1 MIRHEKKA
9 FIILFIILISSPL
22 LFFSAKI
29 IVSTTHDGIDGI
41 KNFRQTASDSLTKI
55 DPLLKI
61 NSRFK
66 ITFLKT
72 SPSRKVILGKNG
84 WLFFIPE
91 NTARS
96 DKNPFRNNEN
106 VIDDFRGTAP
116 FSDEQL
122 NKIHSYISGKASML
136 GRKNI
141 KFIVIIPPN
150 KETVYPE
157 FLPDTI
163 KKVYPETRLDQFLKK
178 CSDIPDVTF
187 IDLRKPLL
195 EAKKERQI
203 YIKSDTHWNFYGA
216 FIGYS
221 ELMKTVKK
229 EYPATP
235 VFTMD
240 DFLIKNI
247 SFTQSQL
254 PGIGDLSRFIN
265 SNSSFEHYIDK
276 FTVKD
281 ESKSTTIQNL
291 PDKNLFNPYHNFNTR
306 LIRYSDKKSTKPSL
320 LLFHDSFELYIGF
333 MCHNFQE
340 YSKIWNYNISEEIV
354 DYCKPDI
361 VVLEILERY
370 LYLLAEI

>member
-216 FIGYS
+216 FIAYS
-221 ELMKTVKK
+221 ELMKTIK
-229 EYPATP
+229 EHKPLINHFSA
-235 VFTMD
+235 D
-240 DFLIKNI
+240 DLLFSYTFFSLDHAGDISRLTGIPGLFESKEIYAVPRNTVIPPCEHSGLTVKNI
-247 SFTQSQL
+247 
-254 PGIGDLSRFIN
+254 
-265 SNSSFEHYIDK
+265 
-276 FTVKD
+276 
-281 ESKSTTIQNL
+281 
-291 PDKNLFNPYHNFNTR
+291 YHNKYFPV
-306 LIRYSDKKSTKPSL
+306 ISTHSKNFPECRVL
-320 LLFHDSFELYIGF
+320 FFHDSFF
-333 MCHNFQE
+333 NRMNNFTAPNLSHS
-340 YSKIWNYNISEEIV
+340 YAVWDYRISEPII
-354 DYCKPDI
+354 DQFRPDM

-370 LYLLAEI
+370 IYLLAEIQ